1 MRHGAAWVLAVLAGL
16 AAAPAHAAWPQPR
29 GEALIITS
37 LSSYRTN
44 NRFDEFGLRAP
55 GHGYHKQELS
65 VYGVYGLT
73 GYLTLG
79 AQPVY
84 AKIDAKRT
92 AGTASERTSGLTSI
106 ELFARQRIVTGGNWI
121 LSAQALV
128 KLPGTLD
135 AGREPLVETS
145 NKDAEGR
152 LLYGSSGRLF
162 GREYFSVAEAAFR
175 ARSNGTSDQI
185 RADATFGIR
194 PWPKWQLIA
203 QNFSTIAITQRQSA
217 GPENFD
223 LYKAQLA
230 ILYDLPRG
238 RSIQLGGFSEYAGRN
253 TGAGYGLF
261 VALWSRF

>member
-16 AAAPAHAAWPQPR
+16 AASPAHAAWPQPK

-37 LSSYRTN
+37 LSSYRADT
-44 NRFDEFGLRAP
+44 RFNEFGLRAP
-55 GHGYHKQELS
+55 DRGYRKQELS

-84 AKIDAKRT
+84 AQIYTKPAI
-92 AGTASERTSGLTSI
+92 GIASERTNGLTSV
-106 ELFARQRIVTGGNWI
+106 ELFARQRIVTGDNWI
-121 LSAQALV
+121 FSAQALV
-128 KLPGTLD
+128 KLPGSHA
-135 AGREPLVETS
+135 AGREPLVEAS

-162 GREYFSVAEAAFR
+162 GREYFSVTEAAYR
-175 ARSNGTSDQI
+175 ARSNGASDQI

-223 LYKAQLA
+223 LYKAQLS
-230 ILYDLPRG
+230 ILHDLPRG
-238 RSIQLGGFSEYAGRN
+238 RSVQLGGFNEYAGRN
-253 TGAGYGLF
+253 TGAGNGLF
-261 VALWSRF
+261 VTLWSRF